1 MLSHVFRNALV
12 RCGVLLVSTLIVA
25 TNVHATYTIT
35 MTESAGDV
43 VAVGSGSLNTTDL
56 SLNILSPI
64 NRLAY
69 VVPNDAAVVA
79 GPSSFRQVDI
89 YETVN
94 GPTSVGTGAVLVQAN
109 SGSGDLVGI
118 SEGDSLFVPTGY
130 VSGNPLSGTATWT
143 GTTFAGLGLTPGTYT
158 WTWGSGP
165 NADSF
170 VLQVGPAPASSP
182 QSIPTLSEWAMIM
195 MAALMAIGAMRYRKR

>member
-1 MLSHVFRNALV
+1 MLPWFFRRVAVTFRL
-12 RCGVLLVSTLIVA
+12 LLVLSLWCL
-25 TNVHATYTIT
+25 TNAHAVYTVT
-35 MTESAGDV
+35 MTESAGNV
-43 VAVGSGSLNTTDL
+43 EALGSGSLNVTGLTR
-56 SLNILSPI
+56 NPISPI
-64 NRLAY
+64 TQTSY
-69 VVPNDAAVVA
+69 VSPNDASVAV
-79 GPSSFRQVDI
+79 GPRSFTPADI
-89 YETVN
+89 YETVT
-94 GPTSVGTGAVLVQAN
+94 GPASTGSGTLLQSN

-118 SEGDSLFVPTGY
+118 DTGTSLVVPENY
-130 VSGNPLSGTATWT
+130 VSGVPLTSSATWT